1 MMIAIKNQSKA
12 DKFIWQNG
20 DRMIDGR
27 VGTRKVRIKLLN
39 INSKLLIS
47 VKILIIVLK
56 LSHSYPNKI
65 YLIDFCWPQY
75 FKIRKIN

>member
-27 VGTRKVRIKLLN
+27 VGTRKVRIKFL
-39 INSKLLIS
+39 
-47 VKILIIVLK
+47 
-56 LSHSYPNKI
+56 
-65 YLIDFCWPQY
+65 YLF
-75 FKIRKIN
+75 